1 MAQPD
6 RPVRV
11 AIVGGG
17 CAAITAAFELTRPE
31 HQGRYE
37 VTLYQVGWRLGGKG
51 ASGRGVNGRIE
62 EHGLHVWMGWYEN
75 AFRLLREC
83 YRELGRDF
91 LDAFIPASSIGVTDR
106 KPDGEWATW
115 SRSFPPMEGLPGDL
129 HGNPDGSTVRDY
141 VVHIVQ
147 LVRTLFEGVL
157 SRTGEASAPP
167 SPRAGGMPE
176 AAVEAL
182 ATLVHYGE
190 LATLAGIMQGVALL
204 EVVLSSVTDYPRNI
218 IVRFLDAVVVNAR
231 RLLESRL
238 EGDPELR
245 RIWQVIDL
253 ALATLRGQIR
263 FGLTTDPRG
272 FDAIDDYD
280 CREWLLLNGAAESS
294 VDSGYLRGL
303 YGLGFA
309 FEDGDFAKPR
319 VSAGVALRGFL
330 RAFFTYRGAIFWKMR
345 GGMGDIVFAPF
356 YEVLRRRGVRFEFF
370 HRLEN
375 VRLSEAVPG
384 EAAHVEALEFDV
396 QAETWDGRTYEPLT
410 TVAGMP
416 VWPSQ
421 PDYRQLVDGDRFRHE
436 GWDFESHWDRRRVGT
451 RTLGVGEDFDL
462 VVLGVGI
469 GAIPHVCRDIVGR
482 DPRWREMV
490 DHVKTVATHA
500 FQLWLRADT
509 SELGWPESPITLS
522 GFAEPFD
529 TCADMRHLLACEAWP
544 QTPRGLVYFCSV
556 MANDVEPRPGQDHL
570 ERQREVVRRS
580 AIAFLNREAR
590 HLWPGGVRESGEF
603 RWEMLATPDEDSG
616 GGPEGEARFATQ
628 FWTANV
634 NPSDRYTLAL
644 PGSSRYRISP
654 LDATYDNLT
663 IAGDWTDC
671 GVNTGCVEAAVI
683 SGRLA
688 AHALAKTPELA
699 DIIGFDHP

>member
-1 MAQPD
+1 
-6 RPVRV
+6 
-11 AIVGGG
+11 
-17 CAAITAAFELTRPE
+17 
-31 HQGRYE
+31 
-37 VTLYQVGWRLGGKG
+37 
-51 ASGRGVNGRIE
+51 
-62 EHGLHVWMGWYEN
+62 
-75 AFRLLREC
+75 
-83 YRELGRDF
+83 
-91 LDAFIPASSIGVTDR
+91 
-106 KPDGEWATW
+106 
-115 SRSFPPMEGLPGDL
+115 
-129 HGNPDGSTVRDY
+129 
-141 VVHIVQ
+141 
-147 LVRTLFEGVL
+147 
-157 SRTGEASAPP
+157 
-167 SPRAGGMPE
+167 
-176 AAVEAL
+176 
-182 ATLVHYGE
+182 
-190 LATLAGIMQGVALL
+190 MQGVALL
-204 EVVLSSVTDYPRNI
+204 EVVLSSLTDYPRNI
-218 IVRFLDAVVVNAR
+218 VLRFLDAVVVNAR
-231 RLLESRL
+231 RLLEGRL
-238 EGDPELR
+238 EADPELR

-253 ALATLRGQIR
+253 ALATLRGQMR

-309 FEDGDFAKPR
+309 YEDGDFSKPR

-356 YEVLRRRGVRFEFF
+356 YEVLRRRGVRFVFF

-375 VRLSEAVPG
+375 VRLSDAAAG
-384 EAAHVEALEFDV
+384 ETAHVEALEFDV
-396 QAETWDGRTYEPLT
+396 QAETWEGRAYEPLS
-410 TVAGMP
+410 TVAAMP

-421 PDYRQLVDGDRFRHE
+421 PDYGQLVDGDRFRHE
-436 GWDFESHWDRRRVGT
+436 RWDFESHWDRRRVGT
-451 RTLGVGEDFDL
+451 KTLRVGEDFDL

-469 GAIPHVCRDIVGR
+469 GAVPHVCRDIVSR

-509 SELGWPESPITLS
+509 SELGWPELPITLS

-544 QTPRGLVYFCSV
+544 RVPRGLVYFCSV
-556 MANDVEPRPGQDHL
+556 MASDAGPRPGQDHV
-570 ERQREVVRRS
+570 EGQREVVRRS
-580 AIAFLNREAR
+580 AIDFLNREAR

-603 RWEMLATPDEDSG
+603 CWELLATTEEDTNAG
-616 GGPEGEARFATQ
+616 AALAGEARFATQ

-688 AHALAKTPELA
+688 AHAIAKTPKLE
-699 DIIGFDHP
+699 DIIGYDHP